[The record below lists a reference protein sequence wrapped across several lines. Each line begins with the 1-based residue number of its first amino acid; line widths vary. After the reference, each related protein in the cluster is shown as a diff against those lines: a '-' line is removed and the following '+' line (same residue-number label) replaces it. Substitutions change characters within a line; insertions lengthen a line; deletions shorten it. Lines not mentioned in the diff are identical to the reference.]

1 MEEDR
6 HPQDLQSRD
15 SSFRGVT
22 RVNFQNSKL
31 YTTSVLKSALLRSIP
46 FSLRVN
52 AWLPA
57 VAVLKLC
64 LPNLSSPLKAPPA
77 SALSP
82 SLPQVP
88 CLAVSQHTLL
98 PACSCPGIFALDLFP
113 ARIFLFPYIYVL
125 LLLECPFVSLAF
137 LLSIKW

>member
-31 YTTSVLKSALLRSIP
+31 YTTSVLKSALLRSIR

-52 AWLPA
+52 TWLPA

-64 LPNLSSPLKAPPA
+64 LPNLSSLSEGTSCLCPLSF
-77 SALSP
+77 SAL
-82 SLPQVP
+82 VA